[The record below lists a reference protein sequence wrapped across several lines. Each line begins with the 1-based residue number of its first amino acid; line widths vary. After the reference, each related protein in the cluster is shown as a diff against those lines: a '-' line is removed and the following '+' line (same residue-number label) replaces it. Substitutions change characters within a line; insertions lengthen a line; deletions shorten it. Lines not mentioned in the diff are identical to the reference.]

1 MDNKNELRK
10 QMKYVRDN
18 LMPDEVEVYS
28 KAICANLIKTGL
40 PDMYEL
46 VLLFAPVNNEPDMFI
61 IHDMI
66 KQNREET
73 DIAYPLVASDKK
85 HMDYY
90 LVNDYSKELKKGYMN
105 IKEPDETTAKLIKP
119 EEYLDNN
126 KRIAVIVPGL
136 VFDKAGNRTGYGGG
150 YYDRFLG
157 KYADNGNLVKIAV
170 CYEFQMHD
178 EEIYHER
185 HDIVMDYVVT
195 EKNIYRISGE
205 RGV

>member
-10 QMKYVRDN
+10 QMKHIRDN
-18 LMPDEVEVYS
+18 LMPDEVKVYS
-28 KAICANLIKTGL
+28 KAICDNLIKTGL
-40 PDMYEL
+40 PDVCKL
-46 VLLFAPVNNEPDMFI
+46 VLLYAPVNNEPDMFVL
-61 IHDMI
+61 HDMI
-66 KQNREET
+66 NQKQEET
-73 DIAYPLVASDKK
+73 DIAYPLVGSDKM

-90 LVNDYSKELKKGYMN
+90 LVNNYSKELKKGYMN
-105 IKEPDETTAKLIKP
+105 IKEPDETTAKMIKP

-126 KRIAVIVPGL
+126 ERIAVIVPGL
-136 VFDKAGNRTGYGGG
+136 VFDKTGNRTGYGGG

-157 KYADNGNLVKIAV
+157 KYAENSNMIKIAV
-170 CYEFQMHD
+170 CYEFQMQD